1 MALFELDQ
9 LPCGILTLSARQKI
23 LAINL
28 PLRSWLGYSEQ
39 FLLQQDIYQL
49 LPPASRVLFLAHVLP
64 AIQQYG
70 KLSACYLHFRK
81 QNGHQIEMLV
91 SGRALTEAGGESGY
105 QIALLPVPR
114 KVSS

>member
-1 MALFELDQ
+1 MVLFELDQ

-64 AIQQYG
+64 AIQHYG
-70 KLSACYLHFRK
+70 KLSGCYLTLRK
-81 QNGHQIEMLV
+81 QNGHQIDMLA
-91 SGRALTEAGGESGY
+91 SGKAIAPEHAAAEPTY
-105 QIALLPVPR
+105 QLALLPVP
-114 KVSS
+114 KN